1 MSDQLSTAAEAKDP
15 AEQTVHVIDEKA
27 EVKYNAQFLL
37 TRAKLNPS

>member
-27 EVKYNAQFLL
+27 EVKYNAV
-37 TRAKLNPS
+37 LN